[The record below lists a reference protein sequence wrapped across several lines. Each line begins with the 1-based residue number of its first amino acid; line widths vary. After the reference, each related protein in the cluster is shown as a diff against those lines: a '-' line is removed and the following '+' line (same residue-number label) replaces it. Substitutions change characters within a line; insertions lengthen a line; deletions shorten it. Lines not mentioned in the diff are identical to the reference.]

1 MAGGEYLLALLAI
14 ITGLAICD
22 MVVSL
27 HGLLL
32 NRRLVKWDWLSLMAA
47 AFVFVL
53 IVASWGVSFQAFHRV
68 DANPPLWFFLL
79 VLWQN
84 IPFYLAARAV
94 LPDHVR
100 VGDEVDLVG
109 HYAFI
114 SRYVWAA
121 IALSFLAYL
130 APIVAYNGPRILI
143 GEEWGMALATLLV
156 APLIIWPDRRLHRI
170 LVPIL
175 FAFLCV
181 TALPS
186 RLLGQ

>member
-14 ITGLAICD
+14 ITGLAISD

-32 NRRLVKWDWLSLMAA
+32 NRRLVKWDWLTLMSA
-47 AFVFVL
+47 AFVFIS
-53 IVASWGVSFQAFHRV
+53 IVNSWGISFRSFNQDGVS
-68 DANPPLWFFLL
+68 PPLWSFLI
-79 VLWQN
+79 VLCQV

-100 VGDEVDLVG
+100 VGDEVDLAG

-114 SRYVWAA
+114 SRYFWAA
-121 IALSFLAYL
+121 ISLSAVNYLALSVVYGGF
-130 APIVAYNGPRILI
+130 RII
-143 GEEWGMALATLLV
+143 IEEEWPTILALSLM

-181 TALPS
+181 KALPA
-186 RLLGQ
+186 RLLG

>member
-14 ITGLAICD
+14 ITGLAISD

-32 NRRLVKWDWLSLMAA
+32 NRRLVRWDWLTLMAA
-47 AFVFVL
+47 AFVFIT
-53 IVASWGVSFQAFHRV
+53 IVNSWGISFRSFK
-68 DANPPLWFFLL
+68 DGYSPPLWFFLI
-79 VLWQN
+79 VLCQN
-84 IPFYLAARAV
+84 IPFYLAARAA

-100 VGDEVDLVG
+100 VGDEVDLAG

-114 SRYVWAA
+114 SRYFWAA
-121 IALSFLAYL
+121 ISLSCFVYL
-130 APIVAYNGPRILI
+130 APIVAYNGLRILI
-143 GEEWGMALATLLV
+143 EEEWAMALALLLF

-181 TALPS
+181 KALPS
-186 RLLGQ
+186 RLLG

>member
-14 ITGLAICD
+14 ITGLAISD

-32 NRRLVKWDWLSLMAA
+32 NRRLIKWDWLTLMSA
-47 AFVFVL
+47 AFIFIT
-53 IVASWGVSFQAFHRV
+53 IVHSWGISFRSFE
-68 DANPPLWFFLL
+68 DGFSPPLWMFLL

-100 VGDEVDLVG
+100 VGDEVDLAG

-114 SRYVWAA
+114 SRYFWAA
-121 IALSFLAYL
+121 ISLSAVNFLAL
-130 APIVAYNGPRILI
+130 LVAYNGLRFII
-143 GEEWGMALATLLV
+143 ERAWGTALALLLF

-181 TALPS
+181 KTLPT
-186 RLLGQ
+186 RLLG

>member
-14 ITGLAICD
+14 ITGLAISD

-32 NRRLVKWDWLSLMAA
+32 NRRLVKWDWLTLISA
-47 AFVFVL
+47 AFIFIL
-53 IVASWGVSFQAFHRV
+53 IVTSWGVSFRSIHQ
-68 DANPPLWFFLL
+68 DGISPPVWWFLL
-79 VLWQN
+79 VLCQV

-100 VGDEVDLVG
+100 VGDEVALAD

-114 SRYVWAA
+114 SRYFWAA
-121 IALSFLAYL
+121 ISLSAVNFLAL
-130 APIVAYNGPRILI
+130 AVFYGGLRIFIEEESGTAVA
-143 GEEWGMALATLLV
+143 LLLM

-175 FAFLCV
+175 FVILCIS
-181 TALPS
+181 ALPT
-186 RLLGQ
+186 RLLG

>member
-14 ITGLAICD
+14 ITGLAISD
-22 MVVSL
+22 LVVSL

-32 NRRLVKWDWLSLMAA
+32 NRRLVKWDWLALMAA
-47 AFVFVL
+47 AFVFIL
-53 IVASWGVSFQAFHRV
+53 IVGSWGVSYKSFNRESMS
-68 DANPPLWFFLL
+68 PPLWAFII
-79 VLWQN
+79 VLWQI

-94 LPDHVR
+94 FPDNVR
-100 VGDEVDLVG
+100 VGDDVDLAG

-114 SRYVWAA
+114 SRYFWAA
-121 IALSFLAYL
+121 ISASCVFNLALVGFFNGLRNTIEEDWPTALS
-130 APIVAYNGPRILI
+130 
-143 GEEWGMALATLLV
+143 LLLF

-181 TALPS
+181 KALPS
-186 RLLGQ
+186 RLLG

>member
-1 MAGGEYLLALLAI
+1 
-14 ITGLAICD
+14 

-32 NRRLVKWDWLSLMAA
+32 NRRLVKWDWLALMAA
-47 AFVFVL
+47 VFIFIL
-53 IVASWGVSFQAFHRV
+53 IVASWGVSYRSFNRESV
-68 DANPPLWFFLL
+68 SPPLWFFLV

-100 VGDEVDLVG
+100 VGDEVDLAG

-121 IALSFLAYL
+121 IALSFVTYL
-130 APIVAYNGPRILI
+130 APMVVFMGPRILI
-143 GEEWGMALATLLV
+143 GEELGIALSTLV
-156 APLIIWPDRRLHRI
+156 IAPLVIWQDRRLHRI

-181 TALPS
+181 TALPMP
-186 RLLGQ
+186 LLG

>member
-14 ITGLAICD
+14 ITGLAISD

-32 NRRLVKWDWLSLMAA
+32 NRRLVKWDWLTLMCA
-47 AFVFVL
+47 AFVFIL
-53 IVASWGVSFQAFHRV
+53 IVNSWGISFRSFS
-68 DANPPLWFFLL
+68 DGFNPPLWHFLITL
-79 VLWQN
+79 SQV

-94 LPDHVR
+94 LPDQVR

-114 SRYVWAA
+114 SRYFWAA
-121 IALSFLAYL
+121 ISLSAATFLAQ
-130 APIVAYNGPRILI
+130 IVAYNGLRII
-143 GEEWGMALATLLV
+143 IEGGWATALGLLLM

-175 FAFLCV
+175 FAFLCIR
-181 TALPS
+181 ALPS
-186 RLLGQ
+186 PLLG